1 MITAFIF
8 FAHLFFALYIFTKK
22 WQNENLK
29 SAFLNLA
36 LIGILFSVGWT
47 VATMVAQIF
56 MEPEGL
62 GIQFNRDTFSLTI
75 LSIAEFLFYRIY
87 YNDGSSKITQN
98 E

>member
-29 SAFLNLA
+29 GAFLNLV

-47 VATMVAQIF
+47 IATVIAKIF
-56 MEPEGL
+56 MDEKGF
-62 GIQFNRDTFSLTI
+62 GIQFNRDTFSLTL
-75 LSIAEFLFYRIY
+75 LSITEFFFYRIY
-87 YNDGSSKITQN
+87 YKEAKDDN
-98 E
+98 EK

>member
-29 SAFLNLA
+29 NAFLNLI

-47 VATMVAQIF
+47 ITTMIAQIF
-56 MEPEGL
+56 MEPEGF

-75 LSIAEFLFYRIY
+75 LSIGEFFFYKIY
-87 YNDGSSKITQN
+87 YKKD
-98 E
+98 